1 MPGVPVRIIDRA
13 INDLRYESFIRRQDA
28 EITRQRKAEKATIPN
43 DLEPA
48 TISGLRREAA
58 EVLGRFRPRTLGQA
72 SRLAG
77 VNPADISLLAVA
89 IRRHRAGQDA

>member
-1 MPGVPVRIIDRA
+1 MV
-13 INDLRYESFIRRQDA
+13 
-28 EITRQRKAEKATIPN
+28 T
-43 DLEPA
+43 
-48 TISGLRREAA
+48 GLRREAA

-89 IRRHRAGQDA
+89 IRKHRALQEG